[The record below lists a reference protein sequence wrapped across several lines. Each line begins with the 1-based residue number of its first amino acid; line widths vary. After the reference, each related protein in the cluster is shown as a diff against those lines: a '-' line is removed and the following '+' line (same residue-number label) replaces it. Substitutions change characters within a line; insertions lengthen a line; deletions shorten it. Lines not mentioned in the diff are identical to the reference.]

1 MRRTYAARL
10 IAAGIVEVSLCRTI
24 FDVEIVGI
32 AETWCESMAHDCN
45 GAGRR
50 ESVPRAIVIRFGC
63 RRGRHREQEREAQ
76 YKSNEAHLIQERPI
90 SRVVG
95 FRETRIAERV
105 QK

>member
-1 MRRTYAARL
+1 M
-10 IAAGIVEVSLCRTI
+10 CRTI
-24 FDVEIVGI
+24 FNVEIVGI
-32 AETWCESMAHDCN
+32 TETWCESMAHDCN

-50 ESVPRAIVIRFGC
+50 ESAPRAIVTRFDC
-63 RRGRHREQEREAQ
+63 RLGRRREQEREAQ
-76 YKSNEAHLIQERPI
+76 HKSNETHLIQDRPV